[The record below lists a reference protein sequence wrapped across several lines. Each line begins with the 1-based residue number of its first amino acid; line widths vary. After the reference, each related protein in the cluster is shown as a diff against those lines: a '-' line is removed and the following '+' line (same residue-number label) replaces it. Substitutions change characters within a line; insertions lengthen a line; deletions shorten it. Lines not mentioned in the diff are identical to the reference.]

1 MKQRLIV
8 FLVLAIL
15 AGAVHSAEL
24 TICING
30 RDLKGNICNSRTNP
44 TLRNQQLKATG
55 LDALEIILHSTR
67 MATGIDAS
75 GRSHFVGAYTGTK
88 FINVRDTIFSCTV
101 SPSAREFNCLSWN
114 PM

>member
-8 FLVLAIL
+8 FLVLAIV
-15 AGAVHSAEL
+15 AGAGYSAEF

-30 RDLKGNICNSRTNP
+30 RDLKGNICNSGTNP

-55 LDALEIILHSTR
+55 LDALAISLHSTR
-67 MATGIDAS
+67 IATGIDAS

-101 SPSAREFNCLSWN
+101 SPGAQEFNCLSWN